1 MSSIFFTV
9 KVKALQGKYRFPG
22 KSANGRS
29 ASKNRELEVSEVEEA
44 GMGFFLILVKSPDQA
59 GVLTKQGMKGKTHL

>member
-1 MSSIFFTV
+1 MSSIFFTIKV
-9 KVKALQGKYRFPG
+9 KVLQEKYRFPG

-44 GMGFFLILVKSPDQA
+44 GMGFFLVLVKSPD
-59 GVLTKQGMKGKTHL
+59 